1 MKKQLL
7 LFVSMLLPLVA
18 SADAVEIDGIY
29 YNLVSE
35 GQAEVTENPSEYYSG
50 SITIPESVKNKGITY
65 SVTSIGE
72 SAFLNCSGLTSIE
85 IPNSVTSIGES
96 AFRGCRGLTSVT
108 IPNSV
113 TSIGYRAFLNCSGL
127 TSIEIPN
134 SVTSIGGSAFRGCS
148 GLTSVTIGNSV
159 TSIGDDAFYGCYGL
173 TSVTIGN
180 SVTSIGGSAFMNCS
194 GLTSIEIPNS
204 VSSIGDDAF
213 YGCYGLTSV
222 TIGNSVTSIGGS
234 AFMNCSGLTSIE
246 IPNSVSSIGESAF
259 KNCDGLTSV
268 TIGNGIKSIG
278 NNAFFRCTQL
288 TDFYCFAESVPTTG
302 SDVFFDSNLNHA
314 KLHVPASSVNLY
326 SNTEP
331 WSGFSEIIEAQ
342 EKCATPTIS
351 FKNGKTYFEC
361 ETPDVTYH
369 YSITSPKIMTNLGD
383 DVKVDLSYS
392 LQVYASKDGY
402 LDSDTATQDIN
413 IRGLKGDVNDDGDV
427 TAQDASLILQKVAG
441 KIDW

>member
-7 LFVSMLLPLVA
+7 LLVSLLLPLVA

-35 GQAEVTENPSEYYSG
+35 GQAEVTKKPSGYYSG

-65 SVTSIGE
+65 SVTSIGYR
-72 SAFLNCSGLTSIE
+72 AFLNCSGLTSVTIPNSVTSIGDDAFLNCSGLTSVTIPNSVTSIGDDAFFNCSGLTSITIGNSVTSIGDKAFKYCSGLTSVTIPNGVTSIGESAFDGCSSLTSIE

-96 AFRGCRGLTSVT
+96 AFNNCYGLTSVT

-113 TSIGYRAFLNCSGL
+113 TSIGDWAFLNCS
-127 TSIEIPN
+127 
-134 SVTSIGGSAFRGCS
+134 
-148 GLTSVTIGNSV
+148 
-159 TSIGDDAFYGCYGL
+159 
-173 TSVTIGN
+173 
-180 SVTSIGGSAFMNCS
+180 
-194 GLTSIEIPNS
+194 
-204 VSSIGDDAF
+204 
-213 YGCYGLTSV
+213 
-222 TIGNSVTSIGGS
+222 
-234 AFMNCSGLTSIE
+234 
-246 IPNSVSSIGESAF
+246 
-259 KNCDGLTSV
+259 GLTSV

-278 NNAFFRCTQL
+278 NEAFYRCKQL

-302 SDVFFDSNLNHA
+302 SDVFYDSNLDHA

-331 WSGFSEIIEAQ
+331 WSGFSEKIEAQ

-369 YSITSPKIMTNLGD
+369 YSITSPKIVTNLGD

-402 LDSDTATQDIN
+402 LDSDTATQDIDV
-413 IRGLKGDVNDDGDV
+413 RGIKGDVDGDGV
-427 TAQDASLILQKVAG
+427 VDVNDVQTTINIILK
-441 KIDW
+441 K

>member
-7 LFVSMLLPLVA
+7 LLVSLLLPLVA
-18 SADAVEIDGIY
+18 SAAAVEIDGIY

-35 GQAEVTENPSEYYSG
+35 GQQAEVTSKPSGYYSND
-50 SITIPESVKNKGITY
+50 ITIPESVKNNGITY

-72 SAFLNCSGLTSIE
+72 GAFSYCSGLTSIE
-85 IPNSVTSIGES
+85 IPNSVTSIGNY
-96 AFRGCRGLTSVT
+96 AFSECSSLTSVI

-113 TSIGYRAFLNCSGL
+113 TSIGIEAFCYCDGL

-134 SVTSIGGSAFRGCS
+134 SVTSIGDYAFQNCS
-148 GLTSVTIGNSV
+148 
-159 TSIGDDAFYGCYGL
+159 GL

-180 SVTSIGGSAFMNCS
+180 SVTSIGGSAFQ
-194 GLTSIEIPNS
+194 G
-204 VSSIGDDAF
+204 
-213 YGCYGLTSV
+213 
-222 TIGNSVTSIGGS
+222 
-234 AFMNCSGLTSIE
+234 
-246 IPNSVSSIGESAF
+246 
-259 KNCDGLTSV
+259 CDGLTSV

-278 NNAFFRCTQL
+278 YKAFYRCKQL
-288 TDFYCFAESVPTTG
+288 ADFYCFAESVQTTG
-302 SDVFFDSNLNHA
+302 SDVFYDSNLDHA

-331 WSGFSEIIEAQ
+331 WSGFSEKIEAQ

-369 YSITSPKIMTNLGD
+369 YSITSPKIVTNLGD

-402 LDSDTATQDIN
+402 LDSDTATQDIDV
-413 IRGLKGDVNDDGDV
+413 RGIKGDVDGDGV
-427 TAQDASLILQKVAG
+427 VDVNDVQTTINIILK
-441 KIDW
+441 K

>member
-65 SVTSIGE
+65 SVTSIG
-72 SAFLNCSGLTSIE
+72 
-85 IPNSVTSIGES
+85 
-96 AFRGCRGLTSVT
+96 
-108 IPNSV
+108 
-113 TSIGYRAFLNCSGL
+113 YRAFLNCSGL

-134 SVTSIGGSAFRGCS
+134 SVTSIGDYAFRGCKGLTSVTIPNSVTSIGESAFLYCS

-159 TSIGDDAFYGCYGL
+159 TSIGESAFLDCSGL
-173 TSVTIGN
+173 TSITIPN
-180 SVTSIGGSAFMNCS
+180 SVTSIG
-194 GLTSIEIPNS
+194 
-204 VSSIGDDAF
+204 
-213 YGCYGLTSV
+213 
-222 TIGNSVTSIGGS
+222 
-234 AFMNCSGLTSIE
+234 
-246 IPNSVSSIGESAF
+246 ESAF
-259 KNCDGLTSV
+259 QNCSGLTSV

-278 NNAFFRCTQL
+278 NDAFFRCTQL

-302 SDVFFDSNLNHA
+302 SDVFYDSNLNHA

-331 WSGFSEIIEAQ
+331 WSDFSEIIEAQ

-369 YSITSPKIMTNLGD
+369 YSITSPKIVTNLGD

-402 LDSDTATQDIN
+402 LDSDTATQDID
-413 IRGLKGDVNDDGDV
+413 IRGIKGDVNDDGDV

>member
-7 LFVSMLLPLVA
+7 LLVSLLLPLVA

-35 GQAEVTENPSEYYSG
+35 GQQAEVTKNPSEYYSG

-65 SVTSIGE
+65 SVTSIGYD
-72 SAFLNCSGLTSIE
+72 AFLNCKGLTSVTIGNSVTSIGNYAFFNCSGLTSIE
-85 IPNSVTSIGES
+85 IPNSVTSIGDKAFKYCSGLTSVTIPNGVTSIGES
-96 AFRGCRGLTSVT
+96 AFDGCSSLTSIEIPNSVTSIGESTFNNCYGLTSVT

-113 TSIGYRAFLNCSGL
+113 TSIGESAFLNCS
-127 TSIEIPN
+127 
-134 SVTSIGGSAFRGCS
+134 
-148 GLTSVTIGNSV
+148 
-159 TSIGDDAFYGCYGL
+159 
-173 TSVTIGN
+173 
-180 SVTSIGGSAFMNCS
+180 
-194 GLTSIEIPNS
+194 
-204 VSSIGDDAF
+204 
-213 YGCYGLTSV
+213 
-222 TIGNSVTSIGGS
+222 
-234 AFMNCSGLTSIE
+234 
-246 IPNSVSSIGESAF
+246 
-259 KNCDGLTSV
+259 GLTSV

-278 NNAFFRCTQL
+278 NEAFFRCKQL

-302 SDVFFDSNLNHA
+302 SDVFYDSNLDHA
-314 KLHVPASSVNLY
+314 KLHVPASSVKLY

-331 WSGFSEIIEAQ
+331 WSGFSEKIEVQ

-369 YSITSPKIMTNLGD
+369 YSITSPKIATNLGD

-402 LDSDTATQDIN
+402 LDSDTATQDIDV
-413 IRGLKGDVNDDGDV
+413 RGIKGDVDGDGV
-427 TAQDASLILQKVAG
+427 VDVNDVQTTINIILK
-441 KIDW
+441 K

>member
-7 LFVSMLLPLVA
+7 LFVSMLLPMVA
-18 SADAVEIDGIY
+18 MADAVEIDGIY
-29 YNLVSE
+29 YNIVSE
-35 GQAEVTENPSEYYSG
+35 GQQAEVTSKPSGYYSND
-50 SITIPESVKNKGITY
+50 ITIPESVKNKGITY
-65 SVTSIGE
+65 SVTSIGDD
-72 SAFLNCSGLTSIE
+72 AFWNCSGLTSI
-85 IPNSVTSIGES
+85 
-96 AFRGCRGLTSVT
+96 T

-113 TSIGYRAFLNCSGL
+113 TSIG
-127 TSIEIPN
+127 
-134 SVTSIGGSAFRGCS
+134 VSAFQGCS

-159 TSIGDDAFYGCYGL
+159 T
-173 TSVTIGN
+173 
-180 SVTSIGGSAFMNCS
+180 
-194 GLTSIEIPNS
+194 
-204 VSSIGDDAF
+204 SIGDDAF

-302 SDVFFDSNLNHA
+302 SDVFYDSNLDHA
-314 KLHVPASSVNLY
+314 TLHVPASSVNLY

-402 LDSDTATQDIN
+402 LDSDTATQDIDV
-413 IRGLKGDVNDDGDV
+413 RGLKGDVNDDGDV

-441 KIDW
+441 KIK

>member
-7 LFVSMLLPLVA
+7 LLVSLLLPLVA

-35 GQAEVTENPSEYYSG
+35 EQQAEVTKNPSEYYSG

-72 SAFLNCSGLTSIE
+72 SAFS
-85 IPNSVTSIGES
+85 
-96 AFRGCRGLTSVT
+96 
-108 IPNSV
+108 
-113 TSIGYRAFLNCSGL
+113 
-127 TSIEIPN
+127 
-134 SVTSIGGSAFRGCS
+134 GCS

-159 TSIGDDAFYGCYGL
+159 TSIGDRAFLNCRGL
-173 TSVTIGN
+173 TSVTIPN
-180 SVTSIGGSAFMNCS
+180 SVTSIGESAFRNCY
-194 GLTSIEIPNS
+194 GLISVTIPNS
-204 VSSIGDDAF
+204 VTSIGDDAF
-213 YGCYGLTSV
+213 L
-222 TIGNSVTSIGGS
+222 
-234 AFMNCSGLTSIE
+234 NCS
-246 IPNSVSSIGESAF
+246 
-259 KNCDGLTSV
+259 GLTSV

-278 NNAFFRCTQL
+278 NEAFFRCTQL

-302 SDVFFDSNLNHA
+302 SDVFYDSNLNHA
-314 KLHVPASSVNLY
+314 KLHVPASSLNLY

-331 WSGFSEIIEAQ
+331 WSGFSEKIEVQ

-361 ETPDVTYH
+361 ETPDVTYY
-369 YSITSPKIMTNLGD
+369 YSITSPKIATNLGD

-402 LDSDTATQDIN
+402 LDSDTATQDIDV
-413 IRGLKGDVNDDGDV
+413 RGIKGDVDGDGV
-427 TAQDASLILQKVAG
+427 VDVNDVQTTINIILK
-441 KIDW
+441 K